1 VHPPDAT
8 YKLSC
13 VIQARVAPALPA
25 ALFAVSAFLAGGY
38 YESTTGLLAAAVWLA
53 LSVAASLGAARR
65 PSPAFWALAALAAWS
80 LCSAAWGP
88 LGRALATTPLL
99 VLYAG
104 VLLAAEW
111 LPRRTTLRALLGATT
126 VVCLVALLGEP
137 FVAGSRLSWP
147 VTYANGLGLVA
158 VTGVLLAQSQVAL
171 SHKVRWASGVVCGV
185 AAVLTFSR
193 GALLAGAA
201 LLLARR
207 LPRRVGI
214 AAAVALAVLAVVFA
228 RPLAARFAAPQP
240 DTRDAHRLVTVSG
253 HGRTRLWRIAWHEGR
268 DHPLAGG
275 GAGTWPRHAVA
286 ELGLD
291 APANA
296 HSLYLETFAELGA
309 VGLALL
315 LAFVAL
321 AARRDDTLA
330 MAALAVAAAA
340 DWEWQLPAATF
351 PALIAAGAA
360 FEGRRVGR
368 ASLGLALAALVLGV
382 AAGLHGLGAALLES
396 GRPAQARRLLPGDA
410 RPDAAEHTRAAFLR
424 GCRLDAGE
432 PALRYEAPTYGGCPA
447 RR

>member
-1 VHPPDAT
+1 V
-8 YKLSC
+8 
-13 VIQARVAPALPA
+13 PALPA
-25 ALFAVSAFLAGGY
+25 ALFLAAAFLAGGY
-38 YESTTGLLAAAVWLA
+38 YESTTALLAAAVWLGLA
-53 LSVAASLGAARR
+53 VAASFGAARR
-65 PSPAFWALAALAAWS
+65 PSAAFWALAALAGWS
-80 LCSAAWGP
+80 LLSAFWGP
-88 LGRALATTPLL
+88 LGPALAATPLL

-111 LPRRTTLRALLGATT
+111 LPRDAVLRGLAGAITL
-126 VVCLVALLGEP
+126 VCLVALVGQP

-158 VTGVLLAQSQVAL
+158 VSGVLLARRLLPAL
-171 SHKVRWASGVVCGV
+171 VCGL
-185 AAVLTFSR
+185 AALLTFSR
-193 GALLAGAA
+193 GALLTGAA
-201 LLLARR
+201 LLVAQR

-214 AAAVALAVLAVVFA
+214 ALGLGLAVLAFVFA

-240 DTRDAHRLVTVSG
+240 DTRDAHRLVTISG
-253 HGRTRLWRIAWHEGR
+253 HGRTRLWRIAWEEGR

-286 ELGLD
+286 QLGLD

-315 LAFVAL
+315 LAFLAL
-321 AARRDDTLA
+321 AIRRDRTLVV
-330 MAALAVAAAA
+330 AALALAAAA
-340 DWEWQLPAATF
+340 DWDWQLPAAAL

-360 FEGRRVGR
+360 HQGRRLAR
-368 ASLGLALAALVLGV
+368 SSLALACAALVVGL

-396 GRPAQARRLLPGDA
+396 GRPAQARVLLPGDA
-410 RPDAAEHTRAAFLR
+410 RPDAALRTRVAFER

-432 PALRYEAPTYGGCPA
+432 PALRYEAPAYGGCRP
-447 RR
+447 

>member
-1 VHPPDAT
+1 
-8 YKLSC
+8 
-13 VIQARVAPALPA
+13 VIQTRVAPALPA
-25 ALFAVSAFLAGGY
+25 ALFTVAAFLAGGY
-38 YESTTGLLAAAVWLA
+38 YESTTGLLAAAVWLGLA
-53 LSVAASLGAARR
+53 VAASFGAARR

-88 LGRALATTPLL
+88 LGPALATTPLL

-104 VLLAAEW
+104 VLLVAEW
-111 LPRRTTLRALLGATT
+111 LPRGPTLRALLGAITL
-126 VVCLVALLGEP
+126 VCLVALVGAP

-158 VTGVLLAQSQVAL
+158 VTGVLLARSQVAR
-171 SHKVRWASGVVCGV
+171 SHKVRWAAGIVCGV

-214 AAAVALAVLAVVFA
+214 AAVLALAVLAVVFA

-286 ELGLD
+286 RLGLD

-309 VGLALL
+309 VGFLLVLAFLAL
-315 LAFVAL
+315 AV
-321 AARRDDTLA
+321 RRDPTLA
-330 MAALAVAAAA
+330 VAALAIAAAA
-340 DWEWQLPAATF
+340 DWDWQLPAATL

-360 FEGRRVGR
+360 FKGRRLDR
-368 ASLGLALAALVLGV
+368 SSLGLALAALVLGTAV
-382 AAGLHGLGAALLES
+382 GLHGLGAALLES
-396 GRPAQARRLLPGDA
+396 GRPEEARRLLPGDA

-432 PALRYEAPTYGGCPA
+432 PALHYEAPAYGGCPG
-447 RR
+447 RP